1 MRYDQLSKLHPTHTD
16 DVNAEQRHGW
26 VSGDAHPGLG
36 DEMHEFNLNMMG
48 TAWDPRLSDLRT
60 KGCEYP
66 CWLLQPFVHCFT
78 D

>member
-16 DVNAEQRHGW
+16 DVNAEQHHGW

-48 TAWDPRLSDLRT
+48 TAWGPSPVRFAD
-60 KGCEYP
+60 KG
-66 CWLLQPFVHCFT
+66 L
-78 D
+78 